1 MNIFMVPLR
10 WSTNP
15 GPTIN
20 SNMVEVKMNQPRMNC
35 PTAAMTLKDGKVNY
49 NSEKC
54 IGCGQCAYQCKQNNI
69 ELYPDERTVYLPIL
83 KKSEARINT

>member
-1 MNIFMVPLR
+1 
-10 WSTNP
+10 
-15 GPTIN
+15 
-20 SNMVEVKMNQPRMNC
+20 MNQPRMNC